1 MTRSKRTVPVSDLWP
16 RPAHWRMV
24 DFMAAEKFES
34 PVAQQLQEFASGY
47 PEVSESSSCVN
58 RSFKARKK
66 GFMFLGEKPGG
77 VIRLMV
83 KLGDGIDSAE
93 AVARTHPDEWK
104 VSGPGWITG
113 NFTDATAPPIAT
125 MTAWV
130 DESYRLLAPKTLV
143 KELDH

>member
-1 MTRSKRTVPVSDLWP
+1 
-16 RPAHWRMV
+16 
-24 DFMAAEKFES
+24 MAAEEFES
-34 PVAQQLQEFASGY
+34 HVAQQLQRFASQY
-47 PEVSESSSCVN
+47 PEVSESPSCVN

-66 GFMFLGEKPGG
+66 GFLFLGEKPGG

-83 KLGDGIDSAE
+83 KLDEGIASAE
-93 AVARTHPDEWK
+93 KVAREHPDEWN

-113 NFTDATAPPIAT
+113 NFTDESAPPIET

-143 KELDH
+143 RQLEN